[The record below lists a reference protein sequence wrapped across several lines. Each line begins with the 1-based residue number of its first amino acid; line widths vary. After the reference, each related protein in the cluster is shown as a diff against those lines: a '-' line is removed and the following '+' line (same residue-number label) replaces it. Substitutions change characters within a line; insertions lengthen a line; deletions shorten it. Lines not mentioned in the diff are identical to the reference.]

1 MFDTNIISGCMIPLL
16 NCALNPAS
24 YSASF
29 SSANRFADSSCRPN
43 TFTRVCPVYISSMCA
58 LSRPVVRHCA
68 TKCGCD
74 RLPTRVATT
83 NDSGTVT
90 SATSARIHET

>member
-1 MFDTNIISGCMIPLL
+1 MTPLL
-16 NCALNPAS
+16 NCALNAAW

-29 SSANRFADSSCRPN
+29 CSANCFADSSCRPN
-43 TFTRVCPVYISSMCA
+43 TFTRACPVYISSTWA
-58 LSRPVVRHCA
+58 FSLPVERHCC

-74 RLPTRVATT
+74 RLPTRVATR

-90 SATSARIHET
+90 SATSARIQET

>member
-1 MFDTNIISGCMIPLL
+1 M
-16 NCALNPAS
+16 
-24 YSASF
+24 
-29 SSANRFADSSCRPN
+29 
-43 TFTRVCPVYISSMCA
+43 YISSTWA
-58 LSRPVVRHCA
+58 LSVPVERHCC

-90 SATSARIHET
+90 SATSARIQET